1 MSGNRSRP
9 LGGLRALW
17 KRWQVVAH
25 AIGNFQ
31 ARLLLSLLYFVL
43 IPPFSLIVRTVM
55 DPLQLRRAR
64 RATFWTATP
73 PKTASLARAREQ
85 S

>member
-1 MSGNRSRP
+1 MSRNRVRP
-9 LGGLRALW
+9 LRVLRTLW
-17 KRWQVVAH
+17 KRWQVIAH

-31 ARLLLSLLYFVL
+31 ARLLLSVLYFVL
-43 IPPFSLIVRTVM
+43 IPPFSLIVRTMM
-55 DPLQLRRAR
+55 DPLQLRGPR

-73 PKTASLARAREQ
+73 PKTASLARARGQ